1 MLGALFRE
9 DKLAN
14 EASVGQTALKVMQA
28 YREVV
33 ALYYGLP
40 SSLPKPRR
48 GEIDLLDYGQAAC
61 FKGTAHNGG
70 AYKKLDSSSLAQ
82 GNGKTGVPPAPS
94 AISLHE
100 KRPPGFSTRATSRAR
115 PSLSP
120 MFMVTAYDQT

>member
-70 AYKKLDSSSLAQ
+70 AYK
-82 GNGKTGVPPAPS
+82 
-94 AISLHE
+94 E
-100 KRPPGFSTRATSRAR
+100 TRLLFAR
-115 PSLSP
+115 PRQRKDRGSAGSQCDLI
-120 MFMVTAYDQT
+120 A

>member
-1 MLGALFRE
+1 MLGALFCE

-61 FKGTAHNGG
+61 FKGTAHYGG
-70 AYKKLDSSSLAQ
+70 AYKETRLIFARPRQRKDR
-82 GNGKTGVPPAPS
+82 GS
-94 AISLHE
+94 AGSQCDPLHE